1 MKINKTIFWIF
12 SIVIALLSCY
22 LFQLS
27 SLQLYSDGNYMQSL
41 NLPSDADTPAV
52 AIAGTILLSIGA
64 VIGHIILLGMFLII
78 SFLRHKEIEISV
90 SDFII
95 NPRRNRLTKT
105 IFQVIGF
112 LLTAYWLWDFI
123 KITKIKFF
131 LNLFQFTLVAIAV
144 TWTYVIWLI
153 NLTKEIKE
161 TSSTNTQ
168 QKVGN
173 RLVEA
178 TIGCSSLSDL
188 VSAEEQISAFCI
200 EAVK

>member
-1 MKINKTIFWIF
+1 MQQVINMKINKTIFWIF

-95 NPRRNRLTKT
+95 NHRRNRLTKT

-168 QKVGN
+168 QKVW
-173 RLVEA
+173 
-178 TIGCSSLSDL
+178 
-188 VSAEEQISAFCI
+188 Q
-200 EAVK
+200 